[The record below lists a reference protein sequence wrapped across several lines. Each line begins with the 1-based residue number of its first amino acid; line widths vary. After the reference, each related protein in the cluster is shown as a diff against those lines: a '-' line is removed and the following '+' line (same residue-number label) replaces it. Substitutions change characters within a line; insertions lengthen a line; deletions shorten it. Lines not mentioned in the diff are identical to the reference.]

1 MGQDIDPFRAITI
14 SKRAHELKEEGR
26 SILHME
32 FGQPSTP
39 APKAAIA
46 RSHEVLDTDPMGYW
60 ESQPLKA
67 RICQHYKDMYGVDIA
82 PGRLAITNGA
92 SPALVLALAT
102 AFSPGDCIAFARPG
116 YVAYRNTVRALN
128 FEGIEIPCGEDTRY
142 QISAAALDA
151 LDPAPQGV
159 IIASPANPTGTIIP
173 ASELAAIADVAKAKG
188 IRIIS
193 DEIYHGLSFG
203 PEIHSMLEYA
213 PDAYIVNSFSKYF
226 SMAPWRLGW
235 LVSPTDMARRT
246 GAYIGNLF
254 LTAPSLSQHAG
265 LAAMDARE
273 ELDGHVEVYRR
284 NRKLMLEAL
293 PKLGLEKIAPPDG
306 AFYIYADV
314 SRFTDDS
321 LAFCM
326 KLLEDTGVAT
336 APGVD
341 FDPVD
346 GKHFMRFSF
355 ALSTPQIEE
364 AIDRLEPWFGA
375 L

>member
-1 MGQDIDPFRAITI
+1 MGLDIDPFRAITI
-14 SKRAHELKEEGR
+14 SKRAHELKEQGR
-26 SILHME
+26 RILHME

-67 RICQHYKDMYGVDIA
+67 RICQHYKDMYGLDMT
-82 PGRLAITNGA
+82 PGRLAITCGA

-102 AFSPGDCIAFARPG
+102 AFSPDDRIAFARPG

-142 QISAAALDA
+142 QLSAAALDA
-151 LDPAPQGV
+151 LDPVPQGV

-173 ASELAAIADVAKAKG
+173 ASELAAIADVARAKG

-203 PEIHSMLEYA
+203 PKIHSILEYA
-213 PDAYIVNSFSKYF
+213 PDAYVVNSFSKYF

-235 LVSPTDMARRT
+235 LVSPPDMARRT

-265 LAAMDARE
+265 LVAMDQRE
-273 ELDGHVEVYRR
+273 ALEGHVEVYRR
-284 NRKLMLEAL
+284 NRERMLEAL

-321 LAFCM
+321 LAFCLR
-326 KLLEDTGVAT
+326 LLEDTGVAT

-355 ALSTPQIEE
+355 ALSTPEIEE
-364 AIDRLEPWFGA
+364 ALDLLVPWFSK